1 MYYHPM
7 ALKGTYDRNGLAL
20 SEKPAEEVFEVAEHR
35 ERQTVVTHGTL
46 IPVDG
51 RTAPFGRSPIW
62 QARFA
67 PALLRRST
75 CSTCSRRKIMSGDIG
90 PNVTVEMVRLAQPL
104 AAGEEVLRPARELL
118 NTNGIPCATTV
129 LFGSPAQAIVQY
141 VKERDIDAIV
151 MGTRG
156 MNALKSFVLG
166 SVAAK
171 VVGLADVPVT
181 LVKSGLRGSRTSVGP
196 NPRRRAPEDRSGSD
210 HICGAR
216 RGRSSSRALHFGAL
230 AANGSARLPGLGNR
244 GMEGDLDD
252 REAVACRACGN
263 VSGERRAV
271 AYATRRRQA
280 IDRPCVTGRVRGRI
294 HPREVPDDREEAL
307 HE

>member
-51 RTAPFGRSPIW
+51 SDGALRAVAYLAGAVCPR
-62 QARFA
+62 A
-67 PALLRRST
+67 PAEVHLLNVQPP
-75 CSTCSRRKIMSGDIG
+75 IMSGDIG
-90 PNVTVEMVRLAQPL
+90 PNVTVEMVRLARL

-196 NPRRRAPEDRSGSD
+196 NPRRRARRTDRSQ
-210 HICGAR
+210 IT
-216 RGRSSSRALHFGAL
+216 
-230 AANGSARLPGLGNR
+230 SA
-244 GMEGDLDD
+244 
-252 REAVACRACGN
+252 
-263 VSGERRAV
+263 
-271 AYATRRRQA
+271 
-280 IDRPCVTGRVRGRI
+280 VRGGDVLARSR
-294 HPREVPDDREEAL
+294 PAL
-307 HE
+307 RGACS